1 MKHSLHSCTLLF
13 QRCVK
18 SQALNDSSVR
28 KGAMSNNFPLPATRR
43 AFQPSPTENLVSL
56 IVGVTLG

>member
-1 MKHSLHSCTLLF
+1 MKLSLHSCTLLF

-28 KGAMSNNFPLPATRR
+28 KGAMSNNFPLPATR